1 MLRFAILTV
10 SDRSARGERAD
21 ASGPALERVV
31 LSLGWQVVRKEILP
45 DDLGALCQRLAGWAD
60 EAVADVILTT
70 GGTGFSPRDVT
81 PEATLAVIERL
92 APGLAEA
99 MRSASLQATPHA
111 MLSRA
116 VAGIRGQTLIV
127 NLPGSPK
134 AAVENI
140 EVILPVLD
148 HAVQLLREDPAAETG
163 H

>member
-81 PEATLAVIERL
+81 PEATLAVIVCQL
-92 APGLAEA
+92 ASHTACHALAGCCRDPEA
-99 MRSASLQATPHA
+99 NPDRQLAGEPESRRGKHRGHPAGAGSRGATT
-111 MLSRA
+111 
-116 VAGIRGQTLIV
+116 AGR
-127 NLPGSPK
+127 PGS
-134 AAVENI
+134 
-140 EVILPVLD
+140 
-148 HAVQLLREDPAAETG
+148 
-163 H
+163 